1 MTTHIINRGRGPEV
15 EGTRITVYR
24 IMDFVRDHRSVPY
37 IANELNLSEEQVHA
51 ALAYM
56 AANRS
61 DVEAEYDHLLQR
73 VQQGNPPHVQVGRAK
88 SFEALKERIRAR
100 RLKDLNHADLDG

>member
-1 MTTHIINRGRGPEV
+1 MTTRIINRGRGPEV

-24 IMDFVRDHRSVPY
+24 IMDFVRDNRSVPD
-37 IANELNLSEEQVHA
+37 IANELNLSEAQVHA
-51 ALAYM
+51 ALAYI

-61 DVEAEYDHLLQR
+61 DVEAKYDQLLQR

-88 SFEALKERIRAR
+88 SFEALKERIHAR